1 MEQALEDTSIPYFDG
16 FVGSRQS
23 FFDLR
28 SVEDNLIP
36 KHWSRLWKIHGSIN
50 WYQKTNKEVFRSDAF
65 KNDGKDASF
74 LIYLSHLKYD
84 QSRKM
89 PFLALSDQLS
99 RFLKQPSAALI
110 LCGYSFNDDHINDTI
125 VNALKSNP
133 TAIVIA
139 LMFGNMKTDNK
150 ENYPK
155 GVEIA
160 QKRHNISF
168 WTNDEAIIGT
178 NQ

>member
-1 MEQALEDTSIPYFDG
+1 
-16 FVGSRQS
+16 
-23 FFDLR
+23 
-28 SVEDNLIP
+28 
-36 KHWSRLWKIHGSIN
+36 
-50 WYQKTNKEVFRSDAF
+50 
-65 KNDGKDASF
+65 
-74 LIYLSHLKYD
+74 
-84 QSRKM
+84 M

-160 QKRHNISF
+160 QKRHNISL

-178 NQ
+178 NQGKWSMMPKDENDTLTHFTAKDKTTNDIHTKIGDFKVISAFLSSLIGHIEEEEKDGK